1 MLLNHTKP
9 ITKQEERKRAA
20 QRLLYFPPPRFVV
33 FYNGTED
40 IPDRMELKLSDA
52 FETKNGEPELELK
65 VQVYN
70 INRGKNEDLKERCP
84 ILKEYMIYVEKVR
97 EYVKLMPLEMA
108 EKVGYQ
114 NQSKFAAAFKREY
127 ALSPRQYRLEKS
139 TM

>member
-1 MLLNHTKP
+1 
-9 ITKQEERKRAA
+9 
-20 QRLLYFPPPRFVV
+20 
-33 FYNGTED
+33 
-40 IPDRMELKLSDA
+40 MELKLSDA

-97 EYVKLMPLEMA
+97 EYVKLMPLEVA